1 MTSTQKLDGRR
12 RVLIENVQPEIDCGR
27 FPIKRVIGER
37 VDVEADVFNDSH
49 YALSCLLRYRH
60 ESEAVYALTHFVK
73 RLRRRLQTFR
83 GNADATVTC

>member
-49 YALSCLLRYRH
+49 DALSCLLRYRQARVG
-60 ESEAVYALTHFVK
+60 SCLCANPLCKT
-73 RLRRRLQTFR
+73 
-83 GNADATVTC
+83 ATPPVTDVSRKC